1 MEHVHYGC
9 GMRTFASLA
18 VALAIG
24 AMPVAASAAPTPVP
38 GGANQVSALSGAV
51 GQTIFNGVLRINV
64 SAVRAATADEIAKFV
79 PTPAQKVLAFSVLLR
94 NGTSSNFIDLVEY
107 TFADKDD
114 ISVDVPTADYTHANL
129 NIQQG
134 AAQKQDGVFAVD
146 KDFVPT
152 KLIVKCVTC
161 GAKSAFKTVRI
172 SIPNPPQ

>member
-1 MEHVHYGC
+1 MKVIAG
-9 GMRTFASLA
+9 LA

-24 AMPVAASAAPTPVP
+24 VMSVAAGAAPTPVP
-38 GGANQVSALSGAV
+38 GGANQVSALSGSV
-51 GQTIFNGVLRINV
+51 GQTIFNGALRVNV
-64 SAVRAATADEIAKFV
+64 SAVRAATPDEIAKFV
-79 PTPAQKVLAFSVLLR
+79 PTPAQKVLAFSVPLR
-94 NGTSSNFIDLVEY
+94 NGTSSTFTDLVEY

-152 KLIVKCVTC
+152 KLIVKCATC
-161 GAKSAFKTVRI
+161 GAKSPFKTLRI

>member
-1 MEHVHYGC
+1 MKALAC
-9 GMRTFASLA
+9 LA
-18 VALAIG
+18 VALVTC
-24 AMPVAASAAPTPVP
+24 AMSVAVEAAPTPVP
-38 GGANQVSALSGAV
+38 GGANQVSALSGSV
-51 GQTIFNGVLRINV
+51 GQTIFNGILRINV
-64 SAVRAATADEIAKFV
+64 SDVRAATPEEIAKFV

-94 NGTSSNFIDLVEY
+94 NGTTSTFTDLVEY

-152 KLIVKCVTC
+152 KLIVKCATC
-161 GAKSAFKTVRI
+161 GAKSSFKTLRL
-172 SIPNPPQ
+172 SIPHPPQ

>member
-1 MEHVHYGC
+1 MK
-9 GMRTFASLA
+9 TFAVLA
-18 VALAIG
+18 TALAIG
-24 AMPVAASAAPTPVP
+24 AMSAGAGAAPTPVP
-38 GGANQVSALSGAV
+38 GGANQVSAISGTV

-64 SAVRAATADEIAKFV
+64 SNVRAATPDEIAKFLPN
-79 PTPAQKVLAFSVLLR
+79 PTQKVLAFSVLLR
-94 NGTSSNFIDLVEY
+94 NGTTSNFIDLVEY

-114 ISVDVPTADYTHANL
+114 ISVDVPTADYSHANL

-134 AAQKQDGVFAVD
+134 AAQRQDGVFAVD

-161 GAKSAFKTVRI
+161 GAKTAFRTVRI